1 MKGQKRTLK
10 RGIFI
15 ICFYDKLIIRDRIKL
30 RNVGKE
36 VFNGAVAVKYT
47 RKCEI
52 FVKLNVKKN
61 NLRNRIKSRNSNG
74 LSILQVRG
82 QCCRM
87 YVLIV

>member
-61 NLRNRIKSRNSNG
+61 NLGTESNLETAMGCAYYKSEDN
-74 LSILQVRG
+74 VAE
-82 QCCRM
+82 CM
-87 YVLIV
+87 YS